1 MLRLAIFLP
10 LLFLTT
16 SLAAFEANITNEER
30 RRLTEDVLFID
41 LSVGE
46 IMNLYRSSICS
57 FDGKFYLPG
66 LLGPAYLEPSYAQK
80 WSYLKVKR
88 MPNFTVTAELMPP
101 KDGSEFKEKDFVF
114 ATRCFGD
121 VDVKV
126 TNRFLFPDLLP
137 QGRVPD
143 NYEHLFEVISIN
155 GFLDARSLWDSF
167 KEIKND

>member
-1 MLRLAIFLP
+1 MLRLTIFLP

-46 IMNLYRSSICS
+46 TMNMYGSSLCS

-66 LLGPAYLEPSYAQK
+66 LLGPANLESSYAQK
-80 WSYLKVKR
+80 WSYLRVKR
-88 MPNFTVTAELMPP
+88 MPNFMVTAELMPP

-114 ATRCFGD
+114 ANKCFGD
-121 VDVKV
+121 LEMEVIDP
-126 TNRFLFPDLLP
+126 FQFPNLRLTD
-137 QGRVPD
+137 R
-143 NYEHLFEVISIN
+143 YEHLFEVISIN

>member
-66 LLGPAYLEPSYAQK
+66 LLRGC
-80 WSYLKVKR
+80 R
-88 MPNFTVTAELMPP
+88 
-101 KDGSEFKEKDFVF
+101 
-114 ATRCFGD
+114 
-121 VDVKV
+121 
-126 TNRFLFPDLLP
+126 
-137 QGRVPD
+137 
-143 NYEHLFEVISIN
+143 
-155 GFLDARSLWDSF
+155 
-167 KEIKND
+167 